1 MTVVSQFSVF
11 LINKPGVLAQV
22 SRQIAQARINILAMT
37 MTDSSEH
44 GVLRLVA
51 EEPDRLRSALGELNL
66 PTTETEVLVIDMPN
80 RPGSLAEVCGRLAE
94 GHINISYAYCT
105 TGASGGRTKGVFKLA
120 DTKKAMKLL
129 ASPPPKRRDT
139 GNKIRRPVA
148 IR

>member
-1 MTVVSQFSVF
+1 MTIVPQFSVF

-51 EEPDRLRSALGELNL
+51 EVPERLRSALAELNL
-66 PTTETEVLVIDMPN
+66 PTTETDVLVIDMPN
-80 RPGSLAEVCGRLAE
+80 KPGALAEVCGRLAE

-105 TGASGGRTKGVFKLA
+105 TGANGGRTKGVFKLA

-129 ASPPPKRRDT
+129 ASPQSKRRNT
-139 GNKIRRPVA
+139 GNNIRRPVGL
-148 IR
+148 R

>member
-1 MTVVSQFSVF
+1 MKVGPQFSVF

-22 SRQIAQARINILAMT
+22 SRQIATTRVNILAMT

-51 EEPDRLRSALGELNL
+51 EDPERLRTALATLNL
-66 PTTETEVLVIDMPN
+66 PTTETDVLVIDMPN
-80 RPGSLAEVCGRLAE
+80 RPGALADVCGRLAE

-105 TGASGGRTKGVFKLA
+105 TGASGGKTKGVFKVA

-129 ASPPPKRRDT
+129 GSKNDRRRKT
-139 GNKIRRPVA
+139 NAKIHRPMA